1 MSVRIEPGTRVE
13 VMSSFDQAWKR
24 GFTVE
29 ATGVDG
35 YRLRRASDGEVLPTS
50 FAPDAVREELQH
62 GNTVGWHH

>member
-29 ATGVDG
+29 TTGDDG
-35 YRLRRASDGEVLPTS
+35 YRLRRASDGQVLPTS
-50 FAPDAVREELQH
+50 FSPDAVREELQR
-62 GNTVGWHH
+62 GGPAGWHH